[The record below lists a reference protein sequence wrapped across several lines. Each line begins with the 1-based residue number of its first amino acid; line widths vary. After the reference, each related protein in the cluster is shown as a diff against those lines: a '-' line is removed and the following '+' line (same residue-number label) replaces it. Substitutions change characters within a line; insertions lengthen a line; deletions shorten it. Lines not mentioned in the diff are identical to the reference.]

1 MVRYNTKHYNV
12 HNRNR
17 HLHELHENN
26 QWHHVKEGNK
36 LPTMKVKEL
45 LHVLTMVPADS
56 IVCVSMVDGIK
67 STMYPANQVQV
78 LVTTEN
84 GKEKHN
90 VIIQTV
96 RPQYTT
102 RSNAIDTIVEK
113 NEETIKGV

>member
-1 MVRYNTKHYNV
+1 MVRYDTKHHNV

-26 QWHHVKEGNK
+26 QWQ
-36 LPTMKVKEL
+36 L

-102 RSNAIDTIVEK
+102 RSNAIDTSVEK
-113 NEETIKGV
+113 NEEAIKGV